1 MLFPIFAFLLV
12 SFSMVYHLQKSGAL
26 NLDVGVQGQSL
37 DGDTSRNRT
46 LAQPIL
52 LKFSNNNAPDP
63 RIIGT

>member
-52 LKFSNNNAPDP
+52 LLS
-63 RIIGT
+63 IITMHQIRE